1 MISYKLVGANSA
13 HFFTRFNKENIMRLN
28 TDRNL
33 LLSTV
38 GFERLFDS
46 LNNLSSGGFE
56 HKNPSYPPYNIFKE
70 SESTYL
76 IEIAVAGFKQNEIDI
91 TSEDKKLIIEG
102 KTSDKKTEEYTEKE
116 YLHRGLARR
125 DFIHEFVLA
134 ETVVVEKANI
144 SDGILTVELKN
155 IIPEEKKPR
164 KIKINSAE
172 KSLLTN

>member
-1 MISYKLVGANSA
+1 MGANSA
-13 HFFTRFNKENIMRLN
+13 QIFYLLNKENIMRLT

-38 GFERLFDS
+38 GFERLFDTF
-46 LNNLSSGGFE
+46 NNLSSGGFE

-102 KTSDKKTEEYTEKE
+102 KTSDKKSVEYTEIE

-125 DFIHEFVLA
+125 DFIHQSLHPARVARWSTA
-134 ETVVVEKANI
+134 EQ
-144 SDGILTVELKN
+144 
-155 IIPEEKKPR
+155 PR
-164 KIKINSAE
+164 
-172 KSLLTN
+172 

>member
-1 MISYKLVGANSA
+1 MGVQIRPI
-13 HFFTRFNKENIMRLN
+13 FFTRFNKENIMRLN

-76 IEIAVAGFKQNEIDI
+76 IDIAVAGFKQNEIDI

-102 KTSDKKTEEYTEKE
+102 KTSDKKSEEYTEKE
-116 YLHRGLARR
+116 YASRISEKRFYSRVCSCR
-125 DFIHEFVLA
+125 D
-134 ETVVVEKANI
+134 
-144 SDGILTVELKN
+144 GGC
-155 IIPEEKKPR
+155 R
-164 KIKINSAE
+164 KSQYFGRH
-172 KSLLTN
+172 TYC

>member
-1 MISYKLVGANSA
+1 
-13 HFFTRFNKENIMRLN
+13 MRLN

-38 GFERLFDS
+38 GFERLFDTF
-46 LNNLSSGGFE
+46 NNLSSSGFE

-102 KTSDKKTEEYTEKE
+102 RTSDKDKKSKEYTEKE
-116 YLHRGLARR
+116 YLYRGLARR

-164 KIKINSAE
+164 KIKINSSE

>member
-1 MISYKLVGANSA
+1 MGANSA
-13 HFFTRFNKENIMRLN
+13 QIFYLLNKENIMRLN

-38 GFERLFDS
+38 GFERLFDTF
-46 LNNLSSGGFE
+46 NNLSSGGFE

-102 KTSDKKTEEYTEKE
+102 KTSDKKSVEYTEIE

-164 KIKINSAE
+164 KIKINSSE
-172 KSLLTN
+172 KSLLPN

>member
-1 MISYKLVGANSA
+1 
-13 HFFTRFNKENIMRLN
+13 MRLN
-28 TDRNL
+28 TDKNL

-38 GFERLFDS
+38 GFERLFDTF
-46 LNNLSSGGFE
+46 NNLSSGGFE

-144 SDGILTVELKN
+144 SAFPSNSAILVLLPKN
-155 IIPEEKKPR
+155 ISSGSKLSSKDKFLR
-164 KIKINSAE
+164 N
-172 KSLLTN
+172 L

>member
-1 MISYKLVGANSA
+1 MISYKLMGANSA
-13 HFFTRFNKENIMRLN
+13 HFFYSLNKENIMRLN

-38 GFERLFDS
+38 GFERLFDTF
-46 LNNLSSGGFE
+46 NNLSSGGFE

-102 KTSDKKTEEYTEKE
+102 KTSDKKSEEYTEKE

-164 KIKINSAE
+164 KIKINSSE

>member
-1 MISYKLVGANSA
+1 MISHKLMGANSA
-13 HFFTRFNKENIMRLN
+13 YFFTRFNKENIMRLN

-38 GFERLFDS
+38 GFERLFDTF
-46 LNNLSSGGFE
+46 NNLSSGGFE

-91 TSEDKKLIIEG
+91 TSEDKKLVIEG

>member
-1 MISYKLVGANSA
+1 
-13 HFFTRFNKENIMRLN
+13 MRLN

-38 GFERLFDS
+38 GFERLFDTF
-46 LNNLSSGGFE
+46 NNLNSGGFE

-70 SESTYL
+70 SETTYF
-76 IEIAVAGFKQNEIDI
+76 IEIGVAGFKQNEIDI

-102 KTSDKKTEEYTEKE
+102 RTSDKKREEYSEKE

-125 DFIHEFVLA
+125 DFTHEFVLA

-164 KIKINSAE
+164 KIEINSSE
-172 KSLLTN
+172 KSLLSN

>member
-1 MISYKLVGANSA
+1 MTITNFPRDIFL
-13 HFFTRFNKENIMRLN
+13 
-28 TDRNL
+28 
-33 LLSTV
+33 
-38 GFERLFDS
+38 GFDPLFDT
-46 LNNLSSGGFE
+46 LNRIDEVKS
-56 HKNPSYPPYNIFKE
+56 KQPSYPPYNLIQKE
-70 SESTYL
+70 THHYL

-91 TSEDKKLIIEG
+91 TTEDKKLIIEG
-102 KTSDKKTEEYTEKE
+102 RTSDKKSEEYTEKE

-164 KIKINSAE
+164 KIKINSSE

>member
-1 MISYKLVGANSA
+1 
-13 HFFTRFNKENIMRLN
+13 MRLN
-28 TDRNL
+28 TDKNL

-46 LNNLSSGGFE
+46 FNNLSSGGFE

-70 SESTYL
+70 SESIYF

-102 KTSDKKTEEYTEKE
+102 KTSDKKSEEYTEKE

-155 IIPEEKKPR
+155 IVPEEKKRR
-164 KIKINSAE
+164 KIKINSSE
-172 KSLLTN
+172 KSLLPN

>member
-1 MISYKLVGANSA
+1 
-13 HFFTRFNKENIMRLN
+13 MRLN

-38 GFERLFDS
+38 GFERLFDTF
-46 LNNLSSGGFE
+46 NNLDSGNFE
-56 HKNPSYPPYNIFKE
+56 HKNPNYPPYNIFKE

-76 IEIAVAGFKQNEIDI
+76 IEIAVAGFKRNEIDI
-91 TSEDKKLIIEG
+91 TSEDKKLIIKG
-102 KTSDKKTEEYTEKE
+102 RNSYTKSEKYAKKE

-134 ETVVVEKANI
+134 ETVVVEKADI

-155 IIPEEKKPR
+155 IIPEEKKAK

-172 KSLLTN
+172 KSLLTT

>member
-1 MISYKLVGANSA
+1 MG
-13 HFFTRFNKENIMRLN
+13 
-28 TDRNL
+28 
-33 LLSTV
+33 STV
-38 GFERLFDS
+38 GFERLFEMF
-46 LNNLSSGGFE
+46 NNSRSGSFE
-56 HKNPSYPPYNIFKE
+56 HKNPSYPPYNIFKK

-102 KTSDKKTEEYTEKE
+102 RSDKGNEEYTEKE

-155 IIPEEKKPR
+155 IIPGEKKSR
-164 KIKINSAE
+164 KIKINSE
-172 KSLLTN
+172 YQSVLTK

>member
-1 MISYKLVGANSA
+1 
-13 HFFTRFNKENIMRLN
+13 MRLN

-38 GFERLFDS
+38 GFERLFDTF
-46 LNNLSSGGFE
+46 NNLSSSGFE

-70 SESTYL
+70 SESTYF
-76 IEIAVAGFKQNEIDI
+76 IEIGVAGFKQNEIDI

-102 KTSDKKTEEYTEKE
+102 RTFDKKSGDNTEKE

-125 DFIHEFVLA
+125 DFIHQFVLA
-134 ETVVVEKANI
+134 ETVVVERADI
-144 SDGILTVELKN
+144 SDGILTIELKN

-164 KIKINSAE
+164 KIKISSSE
-172 KSLLTN
+172 KALLPN

>member
-1 MISYKLVGANSA
+1 
-13 HFFTRFNKENIMRLN
+13 MRLN

-46 LNNLSSGGFE
+46 LNNLNSGGFE

-102 KTSDKKTEEYTEKE
+102 RTSEKDKKSEEYTEKE
-116 YLHRGLARR
+116 YLYRGLARR

-134 ETVVVEKANI
+134 ETVVVENANI
-144 SDGILTVELKN
+144 SDGMLTIELKN

-164 KIKINSAE
+164 KIKINSSE

>member
-1 MISYKLVGANSA
+1 MPIVLK
-13 HFFTRFNKENIMRLN
+13 
-28 TDRNL
+28 
-33 LLSTV
+33 
-38 GFERLFDS
+38 
-46 LNNLSSGGFE
+46 
-56 HKNPSYPPYNIFKE
+56 
-70 SESTYL
+70 
-76 IEIAVAGFKQNEIDI
+76 
-91 TSEDKKLIIEG
+91 
-102 KTSDKKTEEYTEKE
+102 DKKTEEYTEKE

-172 KSLLTN
+172 KSLLPN

>member
-1 MISYKLVGANSA
+1 MISYKLMGANSA

-38 GFERLFDS
+38 GFERLFDTF
-46 LNNLSSGGFE
+46 NNLSSGGFE
-56 HKNPSYPPYNIFKE
+56 HKNSSYPPYNIFKE

-102 KTSDKKTEEYTEKE
+102 KTSDKKSEEYTEKE

-164 KIKINSAE
+164 KIKINSSE

>member
-1 MISYKLVGANSA
+1 MISYKLMGANSA

-38 GFERLFDS
+38 GFERLFDTF
-46 LNNLSSGGFE
+46 NNLSSGGFE

-102 KTSDKKTEEYTEKE
+102 KTSDKKSEEYTEKE

>member
-38 GFERLFDS
+38 GFERLFDTF
-46 LNNLSSGGFE
+46 NNVSSGGFE

-102 KTSDKKTEEYTEKE
+102 RTSDKKSEEYAEKE
-116 YLHRGLARR
+116 YLYRGLARR

-144 SDGILTVELKN
+144 SDGMLTVELKN
-155 IIPEEKKPR
+155 IIPEGKKPR
-164 KIKINSAE
+164 KIKINSSE